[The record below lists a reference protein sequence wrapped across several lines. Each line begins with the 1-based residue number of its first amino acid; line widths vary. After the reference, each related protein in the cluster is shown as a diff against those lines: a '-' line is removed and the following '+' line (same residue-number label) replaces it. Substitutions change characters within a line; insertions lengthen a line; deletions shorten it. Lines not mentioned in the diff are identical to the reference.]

1 MSKLPENLKQWH
13 NIVTETAKISE
24 LKEGD
29 LVLQSGLVWRLKNH
43 RSFPPAAKSK
53 LPIHLF
59 DSDPVGYWHS
69 EESTV
74 FPWQW
79 LDNWHA
85 QSNDLK
91 NWTVVEDNSYREDA
105 E

>member
-1 MSKLPENLKQWH
+1 MSKLPEHLKQWH

-43 RSFPPAAKSK
+43 RSFPPSAKSN
-53 LPIHLF
+53 LPVHLF
-59 DSDPVGYWHS
+59 DSDPVGYWNS
-69 EESTV
+69 EENTA
-74 FPWQW
+74 FPEHW
-79 LDNWHA
+79 LDDWHA

-91 NWTVVEDNSYREDA
+91 KWTVVEDNSYRE
-105 E
+105 EEE